1 MSDVQHNE
9 GFRQRGLLNAVA
21 SSLTLHL
28 TLAVVLAVA
37 DVHQLSS
44 SVPLEIQTGIAD
56 ELAPPSVIDPELL
69 VAVTPDQESASPSLN
84 SPTDIVMGSSSPQE
98 VQLTEVSDP
107 IALFSEQLPSS
118 QLSEV
123 VGAAPSFN
131 GTREGAGDGEGGR
144 SFFGLKPEGD
154 RTVFVVDAS
163 FSMNHPHPPPAKT
176 RFKRVK
182 LELLKA
188 VECMEP
194 EQQFFIIFFN
204 DAAIPMPSRQLVSA
218 NPSVS
223 TQFMRWMATVPA
235 QGQTDPSQALL
246 IALSLQ
252 PDNIILLTDG
262 DIPAKTSRLVRQ
274 ANIKGTPIHTI
285 GFGDDTGEKRLQ
297 EIAEQNG
304 GTYRFIPETPSVAA
318 AAP

>member
-1 MSDVQHNE
+1 MSDVRHNE

-28 TLAVVLAVA
+28 TFAVMLAVA
-37 DVHQLSS
+37 HVHQLSS
-44 SVPLEIQTGIAD
+44 SAPLEIQTGIAE
-56 ELAPPSVIDPELL
+56 ELALPSVVEQELL
-69 VAVTPDQESASPSLN
+69 VAATPNQQSAASSLN
-84 SPTDIVMGSSSPQE
+84 SPTDIVIGSSSPQD
-98 VQLTEVSDP
+98 VQLSEVSDP

-118 QLSEV
+118 QLTEV
-123 VGAAPSFN
+123 VGAAPSFD
-131 GTREGAGDGEGGR
+131 GISDGAGDGEGGR

-194 EQQFFIIFFN
+194 QQQFFIVFFN
-204 DAAIPMPSRQLVSA
+204 EAAIPMPSRQLVSA
-218 NPSVS
+218 DPNVS
-223 TQFMRWMATVPA
+223 TPFMRWMATVPA
-235 QGQTDPSQALL
+235 QGKTDPTQALL

-252 PDNIILLTDG
+252 PDNVVLLTDG
-262 DIPAKTSRLVRQ
+262 DIPVKTSRLVRQ
-274 ANIKGTPIHTI
+274 ANVKGTPIHTI

-304 GTYRFIPETPSVAA
+304 GTYRFIPETPTVAVTR
-318 AAP
+318 